1 MILEA
6 LFPDLAQFVESQ
18 RIALLAPELVISLV
32 LLGVILI
39 LAFGKTEAEREER
52 AWLMTTLGCIVALGY
67 LVFQMIAVYLPPN
80 VTLADWTSARW
91 LSTPVLFRMFQ
102 ADLFSLLIR
111 MMLVLGTLL
120 TVSFSRQ
127 FMKSRAEIAG
137 EFYAV
142 VLTALLG
149 GMLLSGARDLI
160 MLFVALETLGVS
172 SYIMVGY
179 FRNNYQS
186 AEAALKYLVYG
197 GMATAIL
204 LYGLSLLYGLTGQT
218 DFEGIMNRLPMVN
231 PNFLVLSVASVMVL
245 GGFAF
250 KLSVAPF
257 HMWAP
262 DVYEGAP
269 TPVTAFLSVVSKTAG
284 FAITIRF
291 LTMVMGSL
299 EGWTIVLAWA
309 AIASMTIGNFVAITQ
324 KNIKRLL
331 AYSTIAHAGY
341 MLLGMVVMNYNGIA
355 SIVYYLL
362 AYLLMN
368 LGAFAIIVYISQKTG
383 RDDIESYAGLVRKR
397 PTLALIFTI
406 FLMSLAGMPIT
417 AGFFGKFFLF
427 QSLAEAGPQHL
438 WLVIIALL
446 NSTVSMFYYL
456 NIVRLM
462 VIAEP
467 SEAVQGLSDEASL
480 SLNPSQWSPTG
491 MVLVI
496 CLFGTIVL
504 GLLADPVMGL
514 TRTSIRQMERM
525 YPYAASVKT
534 DDSLTAAAASH

>member
-1 MILEA
+1 MILDA
-6 LFPDLAQFVESQ
+6 LCPDLAQFIESQ
-18 RIALLAPELVISLV
+18 KLALLAPELVIGLV
-32 LLGVILI
+32 LIGVILM

-52 AWLMTTLGCIVALGY
+52 AWAITSFGCVVALGY
-67 LVFQMIAVYLPPN
+67 LIFQGIAIYLPPG
-80 VTLADWTSARW
+80 VGLDQLSEARW
-91 LSTPVLFRMFQ
+91 LSVPVMYKMFQ
-102 ADLFSLLIR
+102 ADLFSLLVR
-111 MMLVLGTLL
+111 MMLVFGTLL
-120 TVSFSRQ
+120 TVSFSRN
-127 FMKSRAEIAG
+127 FMRSRTDVAG

-149 GMLLSGARDLI
+149 GMFLAGARDLI

-204 LYGLSLLYGLTGQT
+204 LYGFSLLYGLTGQT
-218 DFEGIMNRLPMVN
+218 DFEGIMNRLPMADTN
-231 PNFLVLSVASVMVL
+231 YLLLAVASVMVL

-284 FAITIRF
+284 FAVAIRF

-299 EGWTIVLAWA
+299 SPWTMVLAWA
-309 AIASMTIGNFVAITQ
+309 SVASMTIGNFVAVTQ

-341 MLLGMVVMNYNGIA
+341 MLLGLVVMNYNGIA

-368 LGAFAIIVYISQKTG
+368 LGAFAIIVYFSQKTG
-383 RDDIESYAGLVRKR
+383 RDDIAAYAGLVRKR

-427 QSLAEAGPQHL
+427 QALAQGGPQHL
-438 WLVIIALL
+438 WLVIVALL

-462 VIAEP
+462 LIAEP
-467 SEAVQGLSDEASL
+467 SDAVEQLSDESSL
-480 SLNPSQWSPTG
+480 GISPQQWSPTG
-491 MVLVI
+491 LVLVI
-496 CLFGTIVL
+496 CLFGTVVL
-504 GLLADPVMGL
+504 GLLAEPVMNIS
-514 TRTSIRQMERM
+514 RTSIRQMERM

-534 DDSLTAAAASH
+534 SKTLADATAHR

>member
-18 RIALLAPELVISLV
+18 RLALLAPELVIALI
-32 LLGVILI
+32 LLGVILV

-52 AWLMTTLGCIVALGY
+52 AWLMTTLGCIIALGY
-67 LVFQMIAVYLPPN
+67 LVFQMFAVYVPPG
-80 VTLADWTSARW
+80 VGMADWMEARW
-91 LSTPVLFRMFQ
+91 LSTPVMFRMFQ

-218 DFEGIMNRLPMVN
+218 DFEGIMNRLPMAN
-231 PNFLVLSVASVMVL
+231 TDFLLLSTASVMVL

-284 FAITIRF
+284 FAIAIRF

-299 EGWTIVLAWA
+299 AGWEMVLAWA
-309 AIASMTIGNFVAITQ
+309 AIASMTIGNFVAVVQ

-341 MLLGMVVMNYNGIA
+341 MLLGMVVLNYNGVA

-368 LGAFAIIVYISQKTG
+368 LGAFAIIVYFSQKTG

-397 PTLALIFTI
+397 PTLALVFTI

-427 QSLAEAGPQHL
+427 QALAQAGPQHL

-462 VIAEP
+462 IIAEP
-467 SEAVQGLSDEASL
+467 SDAVERLSDEAGLTL
-480 SLNPSQWSPTG
+480 SPNQWSPTG

-496 CLFGTIVL
+496 CLFGTLVL
-504 GLLADPVMGL
+504 GLLADPVMGI

-525 YPYAASVKT
+525 YPYAASVPTK
-534 DDSLTAAAASH
+534 SPSIAAVK